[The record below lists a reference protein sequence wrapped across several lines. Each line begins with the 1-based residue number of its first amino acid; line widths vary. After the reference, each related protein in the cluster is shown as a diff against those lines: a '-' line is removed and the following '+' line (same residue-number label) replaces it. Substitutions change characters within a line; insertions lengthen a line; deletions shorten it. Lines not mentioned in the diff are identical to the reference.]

1 MARLDKSRNDLLGFC
16 HEAASESARSL
27 DLLRS
32 IDNTLSF
39 LNRLAAQLRADTSHA
54 KKGIAIVKALPVEC
68 DPDNTILESINK
80 AQSATSDLYDE
91 LVSRRNAA
99 KGDNRL
105 AEDDG
110 IEEAYTEAIA
120 AAADVHNNLNSLRW
134 AIGEHDADLSPVSKP
149 FTNAAD
155 LIKNLSA

>member
-1 MARLDKSRNDLLGFC
+1 MLGFC
-16 HEAASESARSL
+16 HEVASESARSL

-39 LNRLAAQLRADTSHA
+39 LNRLAAQLRADTSHTE
-54 KKGIAIVKALPVEC
+54 KVIAIVKALPVEY

-80 AQSATSDLYDE
+80 VQSATGDLYDE
-91 LVSRRNAA
+91 LVNRRNAV
-99 KGDNRL
+99 KGDPRL
-105 AEDDG
+105 TDDDG
-110 IEEAYTEAIA
+110 LEEVYTEAIA
-120 AAADVHNNLNSLRW
+120 AAADLHNSLNSLRW
-134 AIGEHDADLSPVSKP
+134 VIGEHDADLSPVSKP